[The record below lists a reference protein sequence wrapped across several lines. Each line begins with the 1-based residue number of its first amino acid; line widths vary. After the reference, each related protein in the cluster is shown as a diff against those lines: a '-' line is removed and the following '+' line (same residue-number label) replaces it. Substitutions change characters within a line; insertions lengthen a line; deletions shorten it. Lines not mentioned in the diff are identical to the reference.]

1 LQAMAIPS
9 PPKFCVIVMS
19 VILCLLCSHPP
30 RPAPGVSGQ
39 KSCAD
44 TYKLCMGSPLSK
56 LAHGLFFILQPEH
69 NSTELR
75 CV

>member
-1 LQAMAIPS
+1 MPEKCHPIFGRKAIIIS
-9 PPKFCVIVMS
+9 DVA
-19 VILCLLCSHPP
+19 H
-30 RPAPGVSGQ
+30 
-39 KSCAD
+39 
-44 TYKLCMGSPLSK
+44 MGSPLSK